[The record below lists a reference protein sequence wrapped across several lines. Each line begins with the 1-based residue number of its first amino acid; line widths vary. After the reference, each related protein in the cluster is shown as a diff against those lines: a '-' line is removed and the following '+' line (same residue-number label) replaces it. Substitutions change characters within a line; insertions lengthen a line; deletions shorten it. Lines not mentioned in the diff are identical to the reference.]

1 MNFKIAICSYQRKNI
16 LFAKTFSLLKNLG
29 VPLENVYIFVA
40 NSEEAEDYKA
50 MGFKCE
56 IVVGHLGL
64 ANARNCAIDFFPEGQ
79 KILFLDDDIS
89 AFKILDQQ
97 FVKDTS
103 KPTSHKMSD
112 CEFIPLFNSYF
123 DEIEKRKLFI
133 FGVYPVANSMFMR
146 LETTYDLRLLCGG
159 AFGIINRKNM
169 KNSIVLGDSK
179 EDSLRSLQ
187 YFLKDRACMRVNK
200 VSMITSNY
208 KGKGGMNN
216 MGRALKEKASC
227 DWLVENY
234 PQFFELKNPK
244 KNSLYSEIKFKQ
256 KKLYKDILE
265 VSQKNGFVDILD
277 YNQSYHYGY

>member
-1 MNFKIAICSYQRKNI
+1 MRKNS
-16 LFAKTFSLLKNLG
+16 LFTKTYNLLKNLN

-40 NSEEAEDYKA
+40 NSEEEEEYRA

-56 IVVGHLGL
+56 IVVSHLGL
-64 ANARNCAIDFFPEGQ
+64 VNARNCVIDFFVEGQ

-97 FVKDTS
+97 FVKDLC
-103 KPTSHKMSD
+103 KPTSHKMTEA
-112 CEFIPLFNSYF
+112 EFIPLFNSYF
-123 DEIEKRKLFI
+123 EEMEKRKLFM

-159 AFGIINRKNM
+159 AFGIINRKNV

-187 YFLKDRACMRVNK
+187 YFLKDGESMRVNK
-200 VSMITSNY
+200 ISMVTSVY
-208 KGKGGMNN
+208 KGAGGMNN
-216 MGRALKEKASC
+216 QSRALKEKSSC

-234 PQFFELKNPK
+234 PQFFELKKPK

-256 KKLYKDILE
+256 KKIYKDILE
-265 VSQKNGFVDILD
+265 VSKNNGFIDILD
-277 YNQSYHYGY
+277 YNQSYHYGH